1 MLEIERNRD
10 LAEARL
16 GASRESMKAVGDTMK
31 KLKTSEEKSMKEKG
45 CWWCYKTAAT
55 SLAMHSRLPTNVN
68 ENKLVKMN
76 PKKFTSINF

>member
-16 GASRESMKAVGDTMK
+16 GASRESMKAVGETMK
-31 KLKTSEEKSMKEKG
+31 NLKTSEEKFRKEKG

-68 ENKLVKMN
+68 ENK
-76 PKKFTSINF
+76 

>member
-1 MLEIERNRD
+1 MLEVERNGV
-10 LAEARL
+10 LAETRL
-16 GASRESMKAVGDTMK
+16 GASRKSMKAVGDTMK

-76 PKKFTSINF
+76 PKKFTSIKL